1 MGELI
6 YGGER
11 DGLLEANCVV
21 LGNWKQY
28 SNLNCDIKLIP
39 PHSSMCQDFREAV
52 RSTVG
57 DQGEPALDDERLRE
71 ILNELPDVYT
81 LHRTI
86 LTELENRI
94 QHWWAMG
101 QHTLLLNRKYFNTH
115 TPKTHQAIIEKKNPF
130 QPFSSSIV
138 LLRKQSKGSGYF
150 SVMIS
155 PLFVHSGR
163 TAKRLQIYSWAG
175 KQSFWSLP
183 PTSATTIG
191 AWVYW
196 RTAAEHRPL
205 LRRLFNVLRYDLWQG
220 LLTDLWKVAQN
231 SKWHI
236 VKINYKFKKK
246 EKRKG
251 VFENQMVFAVLS
263 ESWTAMITF
272 SYYKDINR

>member
-1 MGELI
+1 
-6 YGGER
+6 
-11 DGLLEANCVV
+11 
-21 LGNWKQY
+21 
-28 SNLNCDIKLIP
+28 
-39 PHSSMCQDFREAV
+39 MCQDFREAV

-86 LTELENRI
+86 LAELENRI
-94 QHWWAMG
+94 QHWWVMG

-115 TPKTHQAIIEKKNPF
+115 THLWKHIKLQLKKNPF
-130 QPFSSSIV
+130 HPFSSSIV
-138 LLRKQSKGSGYF
+138 LLRKQSKGSGYL

-196 RTAAEHRPL
+196 RTAAERRPP
-205 LRRLFNVLRYDLWQG
+205 LRRLFNVLRYDLWQA
-220 LLTDLWKVAQN
+220 LLTDLWKVAPN

-236 VKINYKFKKK
+236 VKMSYK
-246 EKRKG
+246 
-251 VFENQMVFAVLS
+251 
-263 ESWTAMITF
+263 
-272 SYYKDINR
+272 